1 MKTLS
6 QISKVK
12 FRTMIVRKVTRK
24 IIQENDDY
32 NENIIVTA
40 VKSV

>member
-1 MKTLS
+1 
-6 QISKVK
+6 
-12 FRTMIVRKVTRK
+12 MIVRKVTRK

>member
-12 FRTMIVRKVTRK
+12 LRKVTRK